1 MDDCYVPSTYKDAM
15 RDSWKLSDRG
25 GAGEPRISEDSG
37 PFVTSWQVAAALWVL
52 LGKPGGARARDVL
65 RGFLAPGFWDLP
77 ASERWWTPPP
87 FPPVILGA
95 LGMQIGRKARWWVP
109 HRGARVRAR
118 AHHDRRGVGWL

>member
-15 RDSWKLSDRG
+15 CDSWKLSDR

-87 FPPVILGA
+87 HSLLSSWGPSGCRLA
-95 LGMQIGRKARWWVP
+95 GRHAGGCRTAG
-109 HRGARVRAR
+109 RG
-118 AHHDRRGVGWL
+118 